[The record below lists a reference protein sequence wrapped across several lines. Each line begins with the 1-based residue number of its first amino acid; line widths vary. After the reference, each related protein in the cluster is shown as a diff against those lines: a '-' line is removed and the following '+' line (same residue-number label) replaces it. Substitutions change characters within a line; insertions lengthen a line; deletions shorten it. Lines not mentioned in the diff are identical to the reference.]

1 MVICEEALG
10 TTVKSSSQD
19 RNTFLVAVIQKE
31 LLTFEFKVVMNQ
43 EQKKDSYNSW
53 VVIHS

>member
-1 MVICEEALG
+1 MICEEALG